1 MSGMQVRSN
10 IRPTGASKASM
21 ARTWIVALG
30 TVGALA
36 GVAGADSFG
45 GVAGNEKS
53 YLVGR
58 DRVCQPLVVSGGKAT
73 GAPACRAAAADEVA
87 ALSIK
92 NPAPERGAKA
102 EVKAAA
108 KGSTLTV
115 TGGGGATLVTWSGFD
130 PIVGVVDVWRSS
142 YGRLVIVEYTVR
154 RGGRELRDVV
164 GFDLGQGGGG
174 ARSPEPVGPGPGVG
188 EPVEPVGP
196 PGPGGAGPTAPVGPT
211 AGERVT
217 PPDNPALTKLVVKA
231 RKSKGKAA
239 IAAWAKVLALDPDH
253 AEAIYRTAV
262 AQASTRQPADAL
274 ARLEALTRSNRADA
288 PEWLVEARGEKA
300 FKPLFGDARFRDAV
314 GLDRKAGSVYE
325 RIMGLGGVWEQTL
338 VPCEQPEIVVTFT
351 RDRVVRL
358 ALRTACEGMREKGAY
373 KGSWVEKGGAI
384 EIRLP
389 KPGGGHDLAPCT
401 LTVEA
406 DEDRLSCQ
414 LDDDLHL
421 VARPVR
427 R

>member
-1 MSGMQVRSN
+1 MPRS
-10 IRPTGASKASM
+10 
-21 ARTWIVALG
+21 WIAAICA
-30 TVGALA
+30 VGALA
-36 GVAGADSFG
+36 GAAGADSFG

-58 DRVCQPLVVSGGKAT
+58 DRVCQPLVVSAGKAT
-73 GAPACRAAAADEVA
+73 GAPACRAAGADEVA

-115 TGGGGATLVTWSGFD
+115 TGSDGATLVTWSGFD
-130 PIVGVVDVWRSS
+130 PIVAVVDVWRSS

-154 RGGRELRDVV
+154 RGGRELHDVV

-174 ARSPEPVGPGPGVG
+174 SKPPAPGPGVG
-188 EPVEPVGP
+188 EPGA
-196 PGPGGAGPTAPVGPT
+196 GGTGPTAPVGPS
-211 AGERVT
+211 AGADKVA
-217 PPDNPALTKLVVKA
+217 PPQDPAVTKLVVKA

-262 AQASTRQPADAL
+262 AQASTRQTADAL
-274 ARLEALTRSNRADA
+274 LRLESLTRSNRADA

-300 FKPLFGDARFRDAV
+300 FKPLFGDPRFRDAV

-338 VPCEQPEIVVTFT
+338 VPCEQPEIIVTFT
-351 RDRVVRL
+351 RDRVVRM

-373 KGSWVEKGGAI
+373 KGTWVEKGGAI
-384 EIRLP
+384 DLRLP
-389 KPGGGHDLAPCT
+389 KPGGGHDIAPCT
-401 LTVEA
+401 LSIEA